1 MEGYTLNCGAA
12 ESGTIALGDN
22 NGKVILADS
31 RLFSG
36 DNNGSSG
43 QISIDRTYKVFRGEV
58 IGIGIILDTNLKF
71 SSTPRQY
78 LLAVGEEILPA
89 SDSDKLNQPQYFVKV
104 MKISTQIRHQYKT
117 FSVRSS
123 VRYSRYLIV
132 PGPSVC

>member
-104 MKISTQIRHQYKT
+104 IKFLLRLDINIKLSL
-117 FSVRSS
+117 F
-123 VRYSRYLIV
+123 
-132 PGPSVC
+132 VCLSDIPAI